1 MTSNSGGVGSLPDT
15 GSRKCSGQA
24 SPAQDREGPWRG
36 LLVPL
41 TGLFRGCEGRCGNAG
56 TQGVFLCDVRH
67 SLLPSPILLG
77 LAPDCRRIRVLHLEP
92 IGRPAGAVGR
102 TLALGHDAF
111 EAKQACRQ
119 GDASLSRRA
128 ASLYGCRLTLRPSS

>member
-56 TQGVFLCDVRH
+56 TQGVFQCDVR
-67 SLLPSPILLG
+67 I
-77 LAPDCRRIRVLHLEP
+77 AYCRPQSSSASRLT
-92 IGRPAGAVGR
+92 AGASGFFIFSQS
-102 TLALGHDAF
+102 G
-111 EAKQACRQ
+111 E
-119 GDASLSRRA
+119 
-128 ASLYGCRLTLRPSS
+128 RPER